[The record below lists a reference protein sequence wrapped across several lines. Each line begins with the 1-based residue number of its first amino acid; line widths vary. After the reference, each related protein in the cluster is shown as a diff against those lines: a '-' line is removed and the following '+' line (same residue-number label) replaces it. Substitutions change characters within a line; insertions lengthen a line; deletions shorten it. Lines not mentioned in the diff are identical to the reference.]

1 MVMTSS
7 RPYMIR
13 AVYEWV
19 AENDCT
25 PYILVN
31 AEMEGVAVP
40 EQYIQ
45 DGQIIL
51 NISPTAVVDL
61 NMGNDLLSFRGRFG
75 GVPQEVFV
83 PVAAV
88 LGIYARENGQG
99 MLFDAD
105 EPQPPMPPSPPE
117 GDGKPS
123 QKVDTRPRLKVVK

>member
-105 EPQPPMPPSPPE
+105 EPS
-117 GDGKPS
+117 
-123 QKVDTRPRLKVVK
+123 RLCRQVLLKETVSLRRRSIPGRV

>member
-1 MVMTSS
+1 MSMTSS
-7 RPYMIR
+7 RPYMVR

-19 AENDCT
+19 SDNDCT

-31 AEMEGVAVP
+31 AEMEGVQVP

-51 NISPTAVVDL
+51 NISSSAVVGL
-61 NMGNDLLSFRGRFG
+61 NISNDYLTFKGRFG
-75 GVPQEVFV
+75 GVAQSISV

-99 MLFDAD
+99 MLFDSED
-105 EPQPPMPPSPPE
+105 PPPPMPPSPG
-117 GDGKPS
+117 GDDGTPP
-123 QKVDTRPRLKVVK
+123 RPKLKVVK

>member
-1 MVMTSS
+1 MV
-7 RPYMIR
+7 R

-19 AENDCT
+19 SDNDCT

-31 AEMEGVAVP
+31 AEMEGVQVP

-51 NISPTAVVDL
+51 NISSSAVVGL
-61 NMGNDLLSFRGRFG
+61 NISNDYLTFKGRFG
-75 GVPQEVFV
+75 GVAQSISV

-99 MLFDAD
+99 MLFDSE
-105 EPQPPMPPSPPE
+105 EPPPPMPPSPG
-117 GDGKPS
+117 GDDGAPP
-123 QKVDTRPRLKVVK
+123 RPKLKVVK